1 MEVYNNIIQKLIN
14 NTDQYYSINNDIL
27 QHPQQ
32 LFSHPPVNAQMHNTY
47 LRHQV
52 WSNIYKN
59 RELSDIN
66 SIIKLIYYLHLFNP
80 INNIGKLSNTTN
92 FIINKFRFLN
102 SVFEN
107 PFYNTEIHENVLTK
121 FTKIQ
126 RTYFALIKFVKIC
139 KHKLVSI
146 YNTTDILMNP
156 ICNRKNIIEIYQN
169 NKIYLFTRP
178 DIINILNAALSH
190 SPNFFCEPLTIKNPY
205 NNMVFKKSDLYN
217 FYFFLRNG
225 LFIISGLIQ
234 QFFLSNFDLYLFKKN
249 NEFII
254 REYYIKN
261 YVETTHIDSL
271 CLDIKFMLL
280 SMNISKQIH
289 IHCDFP
295 KDVLIEIMRPYL
307 LLYYQSIYSIDLYKR
322 NACSHELLVRLV
334 KFINFNPRFGRKIIT
349 TKPHF
354 HINPCNTIMSS
365 YKFNP
370 HRQVYKQ
377 FITFNKTHYP
387 FYYKEYNFMNSH
399 TNIAE
404 NVSDSESDSNTDN
417 SDISLIHV

>member
-1 MEVYNNIIQKLIN
+1 MQVYNNIIQKLIN
-14 NTDQYYSINNDIL
+14 NTDQYYSINNAIS
-27 QHPQQ
+27 QQPQP
-32 LFSHPPVNAQMHNTY
+32 LFTQPPVNTLTYNTY

-59 RELSDIN
+59 CEISDIN
-66 SIIKLIYYLHLFNP
+66 SLTKIIYYLYIFNP
-80 INNIGKLSNTTN
+80 INNIEKLSNTSN
-92 FIINKFRFLN
+92 FIISKFRFLN

-126 RTYFALIKFVKIC
+126 RTYFALVKFVKIC
-139 KHKLVSI
+139 KHKLASI
-146 YNTTDILMNP
+146 YNTTDILINP
-156 ICNRKNIIEIYQN
+156 ISNRSNIIEIYQN
-169 NKIYLFTRP
+169 RKIYLFTRP

-190 SPNFFCEPLTIKNPY
+190 SPNFFSEPLIIKNPY

-225 LFIISGLIQ
+225 LFIVSDLIQ
-234 QFFLSNFDLYLFKKN
+234 QFFLSNFELYLFKKN

-261 YVETTHIDSL
+261 YVETTPMDSL

-280 SMNISKQIH
+280 SMNISKQIK

-322 NACSHELLVRLV
+322 NACSHELLIRFV
-334 KFINFNPRFGRKIIT
+334 KFINFNPKFGRKIIT
-349 TKPHF
+349 TKKNF
-354 HINPCNTIMSS
+354 RINPCNINMSS
-365 YKFNP
+365 YKFKP
-370 HRQVYKQ
+370 YRPVYKQ
-377 FITFNKTHYP
+377 FITFNKNHYP
-387 FYYKEYNFMNSH
+387 FYNKEHNFMNSH
-399 TNIAE
+399 TNIKE
-404 NVSDSESDSNTDN
+404 NDSDSEYDSSTDDN
-417 SDISLIHV
+417 ELEHP